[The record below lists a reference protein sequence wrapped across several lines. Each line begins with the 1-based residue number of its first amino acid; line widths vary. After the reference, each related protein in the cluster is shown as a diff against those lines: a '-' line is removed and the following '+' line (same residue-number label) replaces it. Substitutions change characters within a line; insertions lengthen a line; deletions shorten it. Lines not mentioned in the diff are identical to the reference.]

1 MGFSRS
7 APRLWEDFELAR
19 YLNRYLGTDIR
30 PWELSGAPELYI
42 DAFLEMIAL
51 RGELA
56 ESGLLKR

>member
-1 MGFSRS
+1 MGVSRE

-19 YLNRYLGTDIR
+19 FMNGYLGTDIR
-30 PWELSGAPELYI
+30 PWELSSAPELYI
-42 DAFLEMIAL
+42 DAFLEMLAL